1 LICYLCFK
9 KADLFARIGVC
20 LLSLLKIVLCSENT
34 QSFSQD
40 IQYSKDLFTE
50 HIDQHFSKD
59 VLEALAR
66 KHKFVQRKS
75 ALDAS
80 RFVDML
86 MFSSGPANQLSLE
99 DLANDFCEQHGIT
112 ISKQGLHERFNDFS
126 VEFMGALLK
135 EQLSRQL
142 RCVQTPEV
150 YKHFKRIRIKDST
163 RYSVPK
169 EYASVYKGQGGIGTP
184 AQISIQYEYDLLSG
198 QAIEMELTSACR
210 NDQQDSRETLNS
222 IEKGDLLIRDLAYAS
237 QAYIEHISSK
247 EAFYLNRLNS
257 KWKVFDSKGTPIDF
271 SKILKK
277 LKKYSLQLME
287 LEVFIPINKQIL
299 SSRLI
304 VSRVNDQTYSKRMC
318 KARVAARSKGY
329 KVTDNFKMRASLN
342 TFITNIPVEWLAA
355 DQVRAT
361 YSLRW
366 QIELIFK
373 VWKSQGYI
381 SKIKAMKVQRF
392 QCQLIARLLWLL
404 LHWQALRIVQQHME
418 TKCSPWK
425 FYKVAIRLSNLLRH
439 VILKRYPIE
448 QWITQIMKKADKK
461 YFTETN
467 PQKPTTFDTLKEIL
481 A

>member
-1 LICYLCFK
+1 
-9 KADLFARIGVC
+9 
-20 LLSLLKIVLCSENT
+20 LLKIVLCEENT
-34 QSFSQD
+34 QIFHKD
-40 IQYSKDLFTE
+40 IQYSKALFTE

-75 ALDAS
+75 TLDAG

-86 MFSSGPANQLSLE
+86 MFASGPASQLSLE

-126 VEFMGALLK
+126 VEFMRALLK
-135 EQLSRQL
+135 EQLSGQL
-142 RCVQTPEV
+142 RSIQNPEV
-150 YKHFKRIRIKDST
+150 YKHFNRVRIKDST

-198 QAIEMELTSACR
+198 QAIELELTSACR
-210 NDQQDSRETLNS
+210 NDQQDSRETLNT
-222 IEKGDLLIRDLAYAS
+222 IEKGDLLIRDLAYAGK
-237 QAYIEHISSK
+237 AYIEHISSK
-247 EAFYLNRLNS
+247 GAFYLNRLNP
-257 KWKVFDSKGTPIDF
+257 KWKVLDAKGNVIDF

-277 LKKYSLQLME
+277 LKKYSLPLIE
-287 LEVFIPINKQIL
+287 LEIFIPINEGIL

-304 VSRVNDQTYSKRMC
+304 ISRVDDQTLRKRMA
-318 KARVAARSKGY
+318 KAKIAARSKGY
-329 KVTDNFKMRASLN
+329 EVTDNFKMRASLN
-342 TFITNIPVEWLAA
+342 TFITNIPLEWLPAG
-355 DQVRAT
+355 QVRAT

-373 VWKSQGYI
+373 VWKSQGHI
-381 SKIKAMKVQRF
+381 SKIKAIKIQRF

-404 LHWQALRIVQQHME
+404 LHWQALRVVQQQMK

-425 FYKVAIRLSNLLRH
+425 FYKVAIRLSNLLRQA
-439 VILKRYPIE
+439 ILKRNPLEY
-448 QWITQIMKKADKK
+448 WFSQIIKKANKK
-461 YFTETN
+461 YFTETK
-467 PQKPTTFDTLKEIL
+467 PQKPTTFDTLNIIL